1 MRKTF
6 PGSMITVA
14 ITAAGAVIA
23 AAITQ
28 TAAQA
33 PSASGV
39 APAPITLNTPW
50 GEPDLQGIWT
60 DETDTLLQ
68 RAAKYADQEFFTEAQ
83 RTELNRERSEVLGR
97 DQRAE
102 RGTERDLAGAYNSVF
117 ISWKRV
123 GARTSLIVDP
133 PNGRIPPLTP
143 EAQKIA
149 AAEREYRLALLQATD
164 ACKAKA
170 PICSGGKYDPMP
182 STRRA
187 ERPPRFNTGGMNRN
201 DGPEDSSLAERCLTG
216 GLPDFGVGIGSFRR
230 IVQTPGGITMFY
242 DVGQGQGWQRNITMN
257 GSPHLPAN
265 ISQWYGDS
273 RGHWEGNTLVIDVTN
288 FSPKTDVQGSRE
300 NLHLLE
306 RWTRTSP
313 TTLEYRVTVD
323 DPTVWTRPWT
333 AIQEFTRQSDQDN
346 RFYAEPR
353 CIEGNLGLPGLLHG
367 RRTEDIAFAAGRGPD
382 PATRNSIGGVGG
394 FILQQDPLR

>member
-1 MRKTF
+1 M
-6 PGSMITVA
+6 VA
-14 ITAAGAVIA
+14 IGAVGAVIA
-23 AAITQ
+23 APVWQ

-33 PSASGV
+33 PSVSGG
-39 APAPITLNTPW
+39 APAPATLNTPW

-68 RAAKYADQEFFTEAQ
+68 RSPKYADQEFFTAAQ
-83 RTELNRERSEVLGR
+83 RAELNRERSEVLGR
-97 DQRAE
+97 DQRGE

-117 ISWKRV
+117 VSWKRV

-164 ACKAKA
+164 ACKANA
-170 PICSGGKYDPMP
+170 PICNGGKYDPAP
-182 STRRA
+182 SPRRA

-242 DVGQGQGWQRNITMN
+242 DVGQGQGWQRNIVMN

-265 ISQWYGDS
+265 IRQWYGDS
-273 RGHWEGNTLVIDVTN
+273 RGHWEGNTLVVDVTN
-288 FSPKTDVQGSRE
+288 FSPKTDFQGSRE
-300 NLHLLE
+300 KLHMVE
-306 RWTRTSP
+306 RWTRTGP
-313 TTLEYRVTVD
+313 ATLEYRVTVD
-323 DPTVWTRPWT
+323 DPAVWTLPWT
-333 AIQEFTRQSDQDN
+333 AIQEFTRQSDEEN
-346 RFYAEPR
+346 RFYPEPR

-367 RRTEDIAFAAGRGPD
+367 RRTEEIAYAAGRGPD